1 MFHRLFF
8 LISFLFYVTYINGL
22 SFTKESV
29 KLPSF
34 LKRHTNIRVLDYHIK
49 HGTNTPIVI
58 DGDRNFVKEV
68 IDTSALNEGK
78 KVFEISYD
86 ELIKTVPHLC
96 GSNNILYVYD
106 FLPKQLG
113 RIFNEYETQFMQG
126 LRSEKNLIILG
137 TEDIEKI
144 PFKDD
149 DMLKSYSYLKFPTIH
164 RKHLVLHVK
173 NMIESN
179 RYDEYLNG
187 LPWDIVPLEHLNF
200 EMINILVHD
209 LAMLRQECPTALVS
223 LDSLSFTIN
232 DMKAFHSI
240 LRDFK
245 Y

>member
-1 MFHRLFF
+1 MFHKLFF
-8 LISFLFYVTYINGL
+8 LISIVFYVTYINGL
-22 SFTKESV
+22 SFTEGYV

-34 LKRHTNIRVLDYHIK
+34 LTRNTNIRTLDFHIK
-49 HGTNTPIVI
+49 HGSKKPIVV
-58 DGDRNFVKEV
+58 DGDHHFVQE
-68 IDTSALNEGK
+68 ALDKFALDAKK
-78 KVFEISYD
+78 KVYDISYD

-96 GSNNILYVYD
+96 GSDNIIYVYD

-113 RIFNEYETQFMQG
+113 RIFNEYEIQFMQG
-126 LRSEKNLIILG
+126 LCTEKNLIVLG
-137 TEDIEKI
+137 TKEIEKI

-149 DMLKSYSYLKFPTIH
+149 LMLKSYNYIKFPTIH
-164 RKHLVLHVK
+164 RKYLVLHIK
-173 NMIESN
+173 NMIEKN
-179 RYDEYLNG
+179 GYDEYLSS

-240 LRDFK
+240 LKDFK